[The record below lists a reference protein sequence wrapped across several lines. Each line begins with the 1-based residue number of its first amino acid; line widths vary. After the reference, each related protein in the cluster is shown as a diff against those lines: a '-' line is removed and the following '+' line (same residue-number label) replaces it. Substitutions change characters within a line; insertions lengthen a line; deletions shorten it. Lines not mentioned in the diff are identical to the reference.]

1 MRIETALMCQ
11 ETKGRERGE
20 RRAVRIEK
28 ALMCQETKG
37 RERGEKQG
45 GEKKSPHL
53 SLVRL
58 RLDGMY
64 LQEAHNHNH
73 PITTY

>member
-1 MRIETALMCQ
+1 MRIEKALMCQ

-45 GEKKSPHL
+45 GEKKPSPFTC
-53 SLVRL
+53 
-58 RLDGMY
+58 
-64 LQEAHNHNH
+64 E
-73 PITTY
+73 T